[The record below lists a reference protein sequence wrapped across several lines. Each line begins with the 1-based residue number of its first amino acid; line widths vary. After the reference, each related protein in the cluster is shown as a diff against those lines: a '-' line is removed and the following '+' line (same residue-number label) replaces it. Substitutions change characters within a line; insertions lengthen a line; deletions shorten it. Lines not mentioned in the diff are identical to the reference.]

1 VLEGDDGVLEDGEG
15 VDVDPPIELEPVEP
29 KVLVLDGVLPKLLVL
44 L

>member
-1 VLEGDDGVLEDGEG
+1 VLEGDVGVLEDG

-29 KVLVLDGVLPKLLVL
+29 KVLVLVLDGVLPKLLVL